1 MRLSPKIAEEVRNFL
16 EGREE
21 QMLEL
26 LKDLV
31 RKESPSGDKEA
42 LQEIVELLQKEFQ
55 KLNFWTFRSKPEHS
69 GGFLYARPH
78 VRNKNAPVQLILG
91 HCDTVWELNTLKKMP
106 LQEEKEVIKGPGI
119 YDMKAGLVQ
128 MIFCLKAL
136 KNISLSPEVIP
147 LFLINTD
154 EEVGS
159 KESTRAIARLAKIA
173 DRAFVLEPPLG
184 LEGKLK
190 TARKGVGR
198 FTVKVQGKAS
208 HAGLDP
214 EKGVNAIV
222 ELSQQVQ
229 KLYAMNDPEKGITVN
244 VGMISGG
251 VSPNVVAPESS
262 AVIDVRVLNPVDAE
276 YITQKIRDLEPFD
289 PDVKLVIEGEIG
301 RAPMEKNQRNQELW
315 ERAKKG
321 GDLLDLELN
330 EATAGGGSDGN
341 TTSLYTAT
349 LDGLGTTGD
358 GAHALHEYIIKEKLL
373 ERTALLV
380 ILLLQK
386 PLTKVN
392 K

>member
-1 MRLSPKIAEEVRNFL
+1 
-16 EGREE
+16 
-21 QMLEL
+21 
-26 LKDLV
+26 
-31 RKESPSGDKEA
+31 
-42 LQEIVELLQKEFQ
+42 
-55 KLNFWTFRSKPEHS
+55 
-69 GGFLYARPH
+69 
-78 VRNKNAPVQLILG
+78 
-91 HCDTVWELNTLKKMP
+91 
-106 LQEEKEVIKGPGI
+106 
-119 YDMKAGLVQ
+119 
-128 MIFCLKAL
+128 
-136 KNISLSPEVIP
+136 
-147 LFLINTD
+147 
-154 EEVGS
+154 
-159 KESTRAIARLAKIA
+159 
-173 DRAFVLEPPLG
+173 
-184 LEGKLK
+184 
-190 TARKGVGR
+190 
-198 FTVKVQGKAS
+198 
-208 HAGLDP
+208 
-214 EKGVNAIV
+214 
-222 ELSQQVQ
+222 
-229 KLYAMNDPEKGITVN
+229 MNDPEKGITVN